1 MRRFGKRI
9 EQAVLGLGAGVGL
22 CITACTSAKEN
33 SEFNAT
39 VPTTINSDAD
49 RRAIYN
55 NATISTAPS
64 SIPRNLNDQASEINR
79 QKNIE
84 NRGSERSSNRPLEVR
99 TEEIGRPTTD
109 TLRQAIR

>member
-1 MRRFGKRI
+1 M
-9 EQAVLGLGAGVGL
+9 EQVRLGLLVGVGL
-22 CITACTSAKEN
+22 WMGACTSAKEN
-33 SEFNAT
+33 SEFNAA
-39 VPTTINSDAD
+39 VPNTINSDAD

-55 NATISTAPS
+55 NGTISTAPS
-64 SIPRNLNDQASEINR
+64 SIPRNLDDQASEINR

-109 TLRQAIR
+109 TLRRSIR